1 MFEPTGT
8 IALLMTAFS
17 AVCWG
22 SWANT
27 AKLTKNFRFELMYWD
42 YSAGILL
49 MSLIWAL
56 TLGSMGGG
64 PNSFWTNFTAASHS
78 NIASAALGGFIFNI
92 ANLLLVAGI
101 ELAGLAVAFPLAI
114 GIAMVEGVVASYIL
128 QPRGDVTLL
137 AAGVFL
143 AVIAIIMDG
152 RAYANLTSATSGRA
166 ASGKSVIICVVSG
179 LLMGSFAPLV
189 TRAMTRGIP
198 LTPYGAAVAFTAGAL
213 LSCIVANGYLM
224 RHPIVGEPV
233 AFSGYFQARGIDHFW
248 GILGGLIWGTGGV
261 FNFVA
266 GGKLGVA
273 IAYAIGQSAPM
284 VAALW
289 GVFVWKEF
297 AGAGPK
303 AKGFLA
309 AMFVSYILA
318 LIVIAKAYA

>member
-1 MFEPTGT
+1 MFEPTGA

-22 SWANT
+22 SWAN
-27 AKLTKNFRFELMYWD
+27 AGKLTRNFRFELMYWD
-42 YSAGILL
+42 FSAGILL

-64 PNSFWTNFTAASHS
+64 PNSFLANFAAADTA
-78 NIASAALGGFIFNI
+78 NIGSAALGGFIFNA

-101 ELAGLAVAFPLAI
+101 AMAGLAIAFPLAI

-128 QPRGDVTLL
+128 QPKGDLVLL

-152 RAYANLTSATSGRA
+152 RAYANLAGA
-166 ASGKSVIICVVSG
+166 GKVASSKSVIICAVSG

-189 TRAMTRGIP
+189 TRAMTRGTP
-198 LTPYGAAVAFTAGAL
+198 LTPYGTAVAFTAGAF
-213 LSCIVANGYLM
+213 LSCIVVNGYLM
-224 RHPIVGEPV
+224 RHPIVGQPV
-233 AFSGYFQARGIDHFW
+233 AFSGYFQARGIDHIW
-248 GILGGLIWGTGGV
+248 GILGGLVWGTGGV

-273 IAYAIGQSAPM
+273 IAYAIGQSSPM

-289 GVFVWKEF
+289 GILVWKEF
-297 AGAGPK
+297 EGAGGK
-303 AKGFLA
+303 AKGYLA
-309 AMFVSYILA
+309 AMFVSYVLA
-318 LIVIAKAYA
+318 LVVIAKAYAA

>member
-8 IALLMTAFS
+8 VALLMTAFS

-22 SWANT
+22 SWAN
-27 AKLTKNFRFELMYWD
+27 AGKLTRNFRFELMYWD
-42 YSAGILL
+42 FSAGILL

-64 PNSFWTNFTAASHS
+64 PNSFLTNFAAADTA
-78 NIASAALGGFIFNI
+78 NIASAALGGFIFNA

-101 ELAGLAVAFPLAI
+101 AMAGLAIAFPLAI

-128 QPRGDVTLL
+128 QPRGDVALL
-137 AAGVFL
+137 AGGVAL

-152 RAYANLTSATSGRA
+152 RAYANLAGGGKE
-166 ASGKSVIICVVSG
+166 ASRKSVIICAVSG
-179 LLMGSFAPLV
+179 LLMGSFAPLI
-189 TRAMTRGIP
+189 TRAMTHGVA
-198 LTPYGAAVAFTAGAL
+198 LTPYGTAVAFTAGAF
-213 LSCIVANGYLM
+213 LSCIVVNGYLM
-224 RHPIVGEPV
+224 KHPIVGQPV
-233 AFSGYFQARGIDHFW
+233 AFSGYFQARGIDHVW
-248 GILGGLIWGTGGV
+248 GLLGGLIWGTGGV

-273 IAYAIGQSAPM
+273 IAYAIGQSSPM

-289 GVFVWKEF
+289 GIFVWKEF
-297 AGAGPK
+297 EGAGGK
-303 AKGFLA
+303 AKGYLA

-318 LIVIAKAYA
+318 LVVIAKAYAA

>member
-22 SWANT
+22 SWAN
-27 AKLTKNFRFELMYWD
+27 AGKLTKNFRFELMYWD
-42 YSAGILL
+42 FSAGILL

-64 PNSFWTNFTAASHS
+64 PNSFLNNFAAADNA
-78 NIASAALGGFIFNI
+78 NIASAALGGFIFNA

-101 ELAGLAVAFPLAI
+101 AMAGLAIAFPLAI

-128 QPRGDVTLL
+128 QPRGDVVLL
-137 AAGVFL
+137 AGGVAL
-143 AVIAIIMDG
+143 AVVAIIMDG
-152 RAYANLTSATSGRA
+152 RAYANLAGGGKE
-166 ASGKSVIICVVSG
+166 ASRRSVIICAVSG

-189 TRAMTRGIP
+189 TRAMTRGVP
-198 LTPYGAAVAFTAGAL
+198 LTAYGTAVAFTAGAF
-213 LSCIVANGYLM
+213 LSCIVVNGYLM
-224 RHPIVGEPV
+224 KHPIVGEPV
-233 AFSGYFQARGIDHFW
+233 AFSGYFQARGIDHVW

-273 IAYAIGQSAPM
+273 IAYAIGQSSPM

-289 GVFVWKEF
+289 GILVWKEF
-297 AGAGPK
+297 AGAGGK
-303 AKGFLA
+303 AKGYLA
-309 AMFVSYILA
+309 AMFVSYMLA
-318 LIVIAKAYA
+318 LVVIAQAYS